1 MFGVG
6 ARERMVGDKFTL
18 YLMDGSECIIEVKPH
33 RTKVNSIWSG
43 SSVDQ
48 NIRIYGRFL

>member
-1 MFGVG
+1 MCLVVQGVARRVCMVGVG

-33 RTKVNSIWSG
+33 RTKVNSI
-43 SSVDQ
+43 
-48 NIRIYGRFL
+48 